1 MMSLNMTKA
10 DIYREYKQAKNPK
23 LQIGILADENG
34 VEPDV
39 IRAIVKKMAAAETD
53 KPAHENE
60 PDCYQIGRIIEL
72 YNKGKTYRQIAEM
85 LSITLATVQNRIR
98 RLLNDGVLN
107 YRRLPEKEKAPKP
120 VAADKDAHK
129 KLSSNVIIHQ

>member
-1 MMSLNMTKA
+1 MNLNMTKA
-10 DIYREYKQAKNPK
+10 EIYREYKQAKNPK

-39 IRAIVKKMAAAETD
+39 ICAIVKKMAAAEAD
-53 KPAHENE
+53 KPTSTNE

-72 YNKGKTYRQIAEM
+72 YNKGKTYKQIAEM
-85 LSITLATVQNRIR
+85 LSISLATAQNRIR
-98 RLLNDGVLN
+98 HLLDDGVLN
-107 YRRLPEKEKAPKP
+107 YRRPPEKKKAPKP
-120 VAADKDAHK
+120 VAADEDAHR

>member
-1 MMSLNMTKA
+1 MNLNMTKA
-10 DIYREYKQAKNPK
+10 EIYREYKQAKNPK

-53 KPAHENE
+53 KPAHE
-60 PDCYQIGRIIEL
+60 PDRYQIGRIIEL

-85 LSITLATVQNRIR
+85 LNITLATATNRIR
-98 RLLNDGVLN
+98 RLLDDGILN
-107 YRRLPEKEKAPKP
+107 YRRVSKKKKAPKP
-120 VAADKDAHK
+120 AEADKDARRE
-129 KLSSNVIIHQ
+129 

>member
-1 MMSLNMTKA
+1 MNLNMTDA
-10 DIYREYKQAKNPK
+10 EIYREYKQAKNPE
-23 LQIGILADENG
+23 LQIGVLADENG
-34 VEPDV
+34 VQPDV

-53 KPAHENE
+53 KPPHESE

-98 RLLNDGVLN
+98 YLLDDGVLN
-107 YRRLPEKEKAPKP
+107 YRRVSKKKKAPKP
-120 VAADKDAHK
+120 ITADEDAHK
-129 KLSSNVIIHQ
+129 KISSNVIIHQ